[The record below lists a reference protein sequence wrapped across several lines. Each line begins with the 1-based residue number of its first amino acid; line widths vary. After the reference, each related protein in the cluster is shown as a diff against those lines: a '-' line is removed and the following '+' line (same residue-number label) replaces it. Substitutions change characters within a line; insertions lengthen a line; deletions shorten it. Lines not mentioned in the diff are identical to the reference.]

1 MATVTVYADSSDG
14 QLISGGT
21 GYTWLQAQ
29 QGTAIATD
37 TSGTSEKCGIDRYAT
52 TDNTAWILFFRF
64 NTASIGGN
72 VVSAVTLKLYSTA
85 NIGGTVTME
94 ARATAWGTTLT
105 DADWVRGDT
114 GWATKT
120 LLATEAVPDVAAQYS
135 YDATT
140 AFAGAINRSGY
151 TELAVCEE
159 NFKAASPTIPT
170 RRSTFIKMAE
180 STGTTDDP
188 QLVIEYNPPVSAP
201 FFGCNF

>member
-1 MATVTVYADSSDG
+1 MATVTVYADTSDG
-14 QLISGGT
+14 QLTSGGS
-21 GYTWLQAQ
+21 GYDWLQAQ
-29 QGTAIATD
+29 QGTAFATD
-37 TSGTSEKCGIDRYAT
+37 TGGSSEKCGIDRYT
-52 TDNTAWILFFRF
+52 STDNTAWVLFFRF

-72 VVSAVTLKLYSTA
+72 VVSAVTLKLYHTA
-85 NIGGTVTME
+85 NIGGTITME

-105 DADWVRGDT
+105 DADWVDGDDD
-114 GWATKT
+114 WVTKT
-120 LLATEAVPDVAAQYS
+120 LLATEAVPDVVGQYS

-140 AFAGAINRSGY
+140 AFAGAINRAGY

-170 RRSTFIKMAE
+170 RRSTFIKMAD
-180 STGTTDDP
+180 SSGTTDDP